1 MAEKYTEAQKRAT
14 LKYRETNI
22 KRYTVEFSKT
32 KDSDLI
38 EYLDS
43 VPNRTGTIK
52 AAIREKMER
61 EEENGKEI

>member
-1 MAEKYTEAQKRAT
+1 MAEKYTDAQKRAT

-52 AAIREKMER
+52 SAIREKIER
-61 EEENGKEI
+61 DK

>member
-43 VPNRTGTIK
+43 VDNRTGTIK
-52 AAIREKMER
+52 QAIREKMER
-61 EEENGKEI
+61 EDNGRHTD

>member
-1 MAEKYTEAQKRAT
+1 MAEKYTDAQKRAT

-52 AAIREKMER
+52 SAIREKMER
-61 EEENGKEI
+61 ES

>member
-43 VPNRTGTIK
+43 VDNRTGTIK
-52 AAIREKMER
+52 EAIREKMER
-61 EEENGKEI
+61 ESDNGKEI

>member
-1 MAEKYTEAQKRAT
+1 MAEKYTDAQKRAT

-43 VPNRTGTIK
+43 VDNRTGTIK

-61 EEENGKEI
+61 ES